1 MLRSAGRRPRSA
13 FRRHASLRGG
23 SRRSARLSQGAV
35 RSFGGWDLGLYILVH
50 AGVPVA
56 KSREEEDVLGA
67 VGAPM
72 QIAVRTGRH
81 RGTGDWFLRMLQRLR
96 RCQPLVGADSRKSLH
111 AESRLGAIQVRTFE
125 KSRDSRARERERE
138 LVKCV
143 RQAFPGRQTDM
154 QLRSKVLGQVFIS
167 EIEKLH
173 STWHKVIVKY

>member
-1 MLRSAGRRPRSA
+1 MHVLRSAGRRPRSA

-23 SRRSARLSQGAV
+23 SRCSARLSQGTV

-67 VGAPM
+67 VGTPV
-72 QIAVRTGRH
+72 QIAVRAGRH

-125 KSRDSRARERERE
+125 KLRLIHERGPLFVESILRKEERS
-138 LVKCV
+138 L
-143 RQAFPGRQTDM
+143 QNA
-154 QLRSKVLGQVFIS
+154 LRIICLR
-167 EIEKLH
+167 
-173 STWHKVIVKY
+173 T